1 MKKTL
6 ILCIALASVLI
17 ACSSNKGESEEY
29 QAETLEMEQ
38 IEGDLNETST
48 DLEEETEDMNQD
60 VDSLL
65 DGI

>member
-29 QAETLEMEQ
+29 QAETLEME
-38 IEGDLNETST
+38 
-48 DLEEETEDMNQD
+48 
-60 VDSLL
+60 
-65 DGI
+65 